1 MQDKNSMRL
10 EFSSRSRNESFARA
24 VISAFAAQADP
35 TLEEINDVKTAV
47 SEAVTNAIVHGYGNG
62 DGVVTLEAA
71 LEGDALEITVSDD
84 GRGIADVEQAMQPL
98 FTSQPDAE
106 RSGMGFTVM
115 ETFMDRLRVE
125 SAPGQGTRVRMTK
138 YIGRSAAG
146 KRNQDDA

>member
-1 MQDKNSMRL
+1 MRI
-10 EFSSRSRNESFARA
+10 EFLSKSRNESFARA

-47 SEAVTNAIVHGYGNG
+47 SEAVTNAVVHGYGSG
-62 DGVVTLEAA
+62 GGGVVTMEAA

-98 FTSQPDAE
+98 FTSLPDEE

-146 KRNQDDA
+146 ESNQDDA